1 MHMTHMTQSDLGN
14 AAIKVG
20 GSLLSGMKTLSG
32 MAFTAAKNHIMA
44 SPSPSLGSGNYYYE
58 SNTDRRTSHHH
69 QGQQHPHHGPQH
81 HRKYVSI
88 SAPSGANSLS
98 PSDAKSSR
106 ERRYSSTSMTSQDS
120 KDSSGRSWSYSS
132 SDQAQYV
139 LPNAPVSGHG
149 SHVTIVD
156 LLPLLTGSAAREGAK
171 TAPITVAEWLPSR
184 NTSQPV
190 AGLKFSPD
198 GSSLV
203 VVPMNGQVAH
213 VWRVMPSPGW
223 VSSGGAGGVT
233 GVGEAGRESRVGNE
247 RGEVTMVRMYH
258 LHRGRSQAVIDDVA
272 WAHDG
277 RWVAI
282 GSQRPTVHVFPVNPY
297 GGKPDLKSH
306 TKGKVINVNELVSC
320 FSFSYHDHHLMG
332 ALKATFFSRG
342 YPPR

>member
-44 SPSPSLGSGNYYYE
+44 SPSPSLGLGNYYHD

-69 QGQQHPHHGPQH
+69 QAQQHPHHGQQH

-88 SAPSGANSLS
+88 SAPSANNLS
-98 PSDAKSSR
+98 PSDARSSR

-132 SDQAQYV
+132 SDQPQHV
-139 LPNAPVSGHG
+139 LPNAPAPGHG

-156 LLPLLTGSAAREGAK
+156 LLPLLTGA
-171 TAPITVAEWLPSR
+171 APITVVEWITSR
-184 NTSQPV
+184 TASQPV

-223 VSSGGAGGVT
+223 VRSGGPGGVT
-233 GVGEAGRESRVGNE
+233 GVGEAVAAVGRES
-247 RGEVTMVRMYH
+247 RGEVTMARMYH

-306 TKGKVINVNELVSC
+306 TKGKVINVNELVS
-320 FSFSYHDHHLMG
+320 FSFSHLDRHLMG
-332 ALKATFFSRG
+332 ASKSNLLQ
-342 YPPR
+342 